1 MMQPL
6 WMAALFTAIVHVLVV
21 SQWSM
26 GWRRAMKKRHK
37 SQHHPTVSVP
47 LFTVVIPCRN
57 ESANLERLL
66 SELQALQA
74 TLPFS
79 VVVVNDHSTDQTAAV
94 ARNHPSV
101 PRLLALPE
109 TDFGKKS
116 ALLLAMKSVKTPW
129 ALSIDA
135 DVTLP
140 PQWAQTWQ
148 RHLHET
154 TPNTAAVAGPVVMT
168 DGSKTRWNEI
178 QTLDFASQMGW
189 AGSQIELGHPASC
202 SGANLAIRP
211 DDYPDTRNMGPSGD
225 DALVI
230 QSLAKEGRGVDMCW
244 DPQLA
249 VETPGAATVKE
260 WTHQRMRWAGKMVHY
275 HGRAQATA
283 LWMGWVAMMQL
294 VLLMAMLKDPVQAV
308 MLSMSYWGVI
318 SGLHIA
324 FAHQVIRQLGRTA
337 SWLSW
342 LMLAWTQPFQA
353 PWLMLAKTGLLQFW
367 GIESTAKWKGRTCA
381 A

>member
-1 MMQPL
+1 METL
-6 WMAALFTAIVHVLVV
+6 WMTALTTAMLHALVV
-21 SQWSM
+21 TRWAL
-26 GWRRAMKKRHK
+26 GWRRAMKNIREPRPLP
-37 SQHHPTVSVP
+37 SGSVP

-66 SELQALQA
+66 SELQAMQA

-79 VVVVNDHSTDQTAAV
+79 VVVVDDHSTDHTAAV
-94 ARNHPSV
+94 AREHASA
-101 PRLLALPE
+101 PRLLALPD

-116 ALLLAMKSVKTPW
+116 ALLLAMKSVTTPW
-129 ALSIDA
+129 ALTIDA

-140 PQWAQTWQ
+140 PLWAQTWH
-148 RHLHET
+148 RLLMKT
-154 TPNTAAVAGPVVMT
+154 TSKTAAVAGPVIMS
-168 DGSKTRWNEI
+168 DGSTTWWNEI

-189 AGSQIELGHPASC
+189 AGSQIAFGHPASC

-230 QSLAKEGRGVDMCW
+230 QSLAKQGRGVDMCW

-249 VETPGAATVKE
+249 VETPGAATIQE
-260 WTHQRMRWAGKMVHY
+260 WTHQRMRWAGKMAHY

-283 LWMGWVAMMQL
+283 LWMGWVAVMQM
-294 VLLMAMLKDPVQAV
+294 VLLMAMLKEPAQAAL
-308 MLSMSYWGVI
+308 LSLGFWGVI
-318 SGLHIA
+318 SGMHIA
-324 FAHQVIRQLGRTA
+324 FARLVMRRLGRRA

-367 GIESTAKWKGRTCA
+367 GIASTARWKGRTCA

>member
-1 MMQPL
+1 METL
-6 WMAALFTAIVHVLVV
+6 WMTALTTAMLHALVV
-21 SQWSM
+21 TRWAL
-26 GWRRAMKKRHK
+26 GWRRAMKNIREPRPLP
-37 SQHHPTVSVP
+37 SGSVP

-66 SELQALQA
+66 SELQAMQA

-79 VVVVNDHSTDQTAAV
+79 VVVVDDHSTDHTAAV
-94 ARNHPSV
+94 AREHASA
-101 PRLLALPE
+101 PRLLALPD

-116 ALLLAMKSVKTPW
+116 ALLLAMKSVTTPW
-129 ALSIDA
+129 ALTIDA

-140 PQWAQTWQ
+140 PLWAQTWH
-148 RHLHET
+148 RLLMKT
-154 TPNTAAVAGPVVMT
+154 TSKTAAVAGPVIMS
-168 DGSKTRWNEI
+168 DGSQTRWNEI

-189 AGSQIELGHPASC
+189 AGSQIAFGHPASC

-230 QSLAKEGRGVDMCW
+230 QSLAKQGRGVDMCW

-249 VETPGAATVKE
+249 VETPGAATIQE
-260 WTHQRMRWAGKMVHY
+260 WTHQRMRWAGKMAHY

-283 LWMGWVAMMQL
+283 LWMGWVAVMQM
-294 VLLMAMLKDPVQAV
+294 VLLMAMLKEPAQAAL
-308 MLSMSYWGVI
+308 LSLGFWGVI
-318 SGLHIA
+318 SGMHIA
-324 FAHQVIRQLGRTA
+324 FARLVMRRLGRRA

-367 GIESTAKWKGRTCA
+367 GIASTARWKGRTCA

>member
-1 MMQPL
+1 MT
-6 WMAALFTAIVHVLVV
+6 ALATAMVHALVV
-21 SQWSM
+21 TRWAL
-26 GWRRAMKKRHK
+26 GWRRAMKNIREPRPLP
-37 SQHHPTVSVP
+37 SGSVP

-66 SELQALQA
+66 SELQAMQA

-79 VVVVNDHSTDQTAAV
+79 VLVVDDHSTDHTAAV
-94 ARNHPSV
+94 ARKHASA
-101 PRLLALPE
+101 PRLLALPD

-116 ALLLAMKSVKTPW
+116 ALLLAMKSVTTPW

-140 PQWAQTWQ
+140 PQWAQTWH
-148 RHLHET
+148 RHLMET
-154 TPNTAAVAGPVVMT
+154 TSKTAAVAGPVIMS
-168 DGSKTRWNEI
+168 DGSQTRWNEI

-189 AGSQIELGHPASC
+189 AGSQIAFGHPASC

-230 QSLAKEGRGVDMCW
+230 QSLAKQGCGVDMCW
-244 DPQLA
+244 DAQLA
-249 VETPGAATVKE
+249 VETPGATTVQE
-260 WTHQRMRWAGKMVHY
+260 WTHQRMRWAGKMAHY

-283 LWMGWVAMMQL
+283 LWMGWVGVMQM
-294 VLLMAMLKDPVQAV
+294 VLLVAMLKEPVQAAL
-308 MLSMSYWGVI
+308 LSLCFWVVI

-324 FAHQVIRQLGRTA
+324 FARQVMRRLGRRA

-367 GIESTAKWKGRTCA
+367 GIESTARWKGRTCA

>member
-1 MMQPL
+1 METL
-6 WMAALFTAIVHVLVV
+6 WMTALATAMVHALVV
-21 SQWSM
+21 SRWAM
-26 GWRRAMKKRHK
+26 GWRRAMKNIREPRPLP
-37 SQHHPTVSVP
+37 SGSVP

-66 SELQALQA
+66 SELQAMQA

-79 VVVVNDHSTDQTAAV
+79 VLVLDDHSTDQTAAV
-94 ARNHPSV
+94 ARKHASA
-101 PRLLALPE
+101 PRLLALPD

-116 ALLLAMKSVKTPW
+116 ALLLAMKSVTTPW

-148 RHLHET
+148 RHLMET
-154 TPNTAAVAGPVVMT
+154 TSKTAAVAGPVIMS
-168 DGSKTRWNEI
+168 DGSQTRWNEI

-189 AGSQIELGHPASC
+189 AGSQIAFGHPASC

-211 DDYPDTRNMGPSGD
+211 EDYPDTRSMGPSGD

-230 QSLAKEGRGVDMCW
+230 QSLARQGNGVDMCW

-249 VETPGAATVKE
+249 VETPGAVTVQE
-260 WTHQRMRWAGKMVHY
+260 WTHQRMRWAGKMAHY
-275 HGRAQATA
+275 RGRARATA
-283 LWMGWVAMMQL
+283 LWMGWVAVMQM
-294 VLLMAMLKDPVQAV
+294 VLLMAMLKEPAQAAL
-308 MLSMSYWGVI
+308 LSFCYWGVI

-324 FAHQVIRQLGRTA
+324 FARQVMRRLGRWV

-367 GIESTAKWKGRTCA
+367 GIESTASWKGRTCA